1 MPATIAGLTPENYE
15 KFRAQR
21 FKDES
26 GSNYIPIDPQATAR
40 GLPNGVNRLS
50 YVGGYQ
56 MGAQALETV
65 GLLKPGAYAKSG
77 NAAIYDQN
85 NWVGTGGQPKNL
97 NEFLYNSAAQ
107 DKAYEK
113 YTIVGARTLET
124 VKTPEGTYRLTAD
137 TPQEQRAGWLAA
149 ASLSGPGAVVKK
161 GLNADP
167 DANGVSPKTPFIAA
181 QKAVSGATGV
191 PTTTA
196 AAGGNVASDQSAAE
210 TQRLNNA
217 AAAAAIDRGSDISA
231 DNVAN
236 LPKTVDLSSNNITGE
251 EKIPLPIIN
260 PLEKFVSS
268 NYLFTL
274 SSLSADAVNFP
285 DESYRKGLVGRII
298 LSSGGRF
305 SESRVSTAYQPK
317 DNPSGKYDYFID
329 NVEMYCQITPS
340 SSTKGTNVVTLDF
353 EVTEPYSMGQF
364 LQSCQIAAV
373 ANKHTEYTQ
382 APYLLS
388 LEFVGTDSNN
398 IASTVAVRYFPIRMY
413 SINMTI
419 TSAGCKY
426 QVKSQAWNELAL
438 NDNYNFLKSD
448 FAISGKTV
456 VEMLQSGPNSLQHL
470 MTSRLLELS
479 KTDEKKAYLPDEIA
493 IVFPDKVLQEIK
505 PTDDKDLGSTTN
517 LKQGTSGGGNVLS
530 TVQLTRNEKTNILIQ
545 AEDKISPLGKSSMNF
560 SLAQGGHDPKKP
572 DDPNATGDITI
583 AALSNKKFPRN
594 SYQVAGN
601 DKEFVFRKG
610 TSIIN
615 AITEVMLM
623 SNYCT
628 GAVTKTPTDGFY
640 DWFRIETQAYI
651 TTANKQN
658 ENVGVNPKLLV
669 FRVIPYKIH
678 QSLFAPPN
686 LTTKGYQKLLDE
698 AVKEYN
704 YIYTG
709 KNVDILDFKLTLNNN
724 FGVPLLAEGL
734 GAAAGEALMSRLGQ
748 SGAAPSDSIL
758 PYVPSIK
765 GNSNSGG
772 DVATGTALGLAKID
786 RWKSSDGGGDADT
799 YKTLVAKQFQA
810 RVLNLGTEKVRADM
824 TIIGDPYY
832 IVDSGLG
839 NFTNTNS
846 TSRVN
851 LTATGAMDYQSS
863 EVDVI
868 INFRT
873 PVDLNPGGSL
883 TFPNDIKTQL
893 EIPFS
898 GLYKVITV
906 KSKFEKGKFTQILN
920 LARRANQD
928 PPGLTA
934 LDRSENAAEGDF
946 STDSLGN
953 VFRTDANGN
962 AVFYRAAEVD
972 ETDSGAQVNPNNG
985 TRTATVETILATDG
999 QDLDLEQ
1006 SGADGYSR
1014 TATA

>member
-1 MPATIAGLTPENYE
+1 MAATIAGLTPANYE
-15 KFRAQR
+15 KYRAQR
-21 FKDES
+21 LYDES
-26 GSNYIPIDPQATAR
+26 RGNYTV
-40 GLPNGVNRLS
+40 VNQFG
-50 YVGGYQ
+50 YAGGYQ

-65 GLLKPGAYAKSG
+65 GYLKPGTSKLG
-77 NAAIYDQN
+77 NAALNDPK
-85 NWVGTGGQPKNL
+85 NWVGTGGQPKSVQ
-97 NEFLYNSAAQ
+97 EFLYNSASQ

-113 YTIVGARTLET
+113 YTAVNARTLET
-124 VKTPEGTYRLTAD
+124 LKTPEGTYRLTAD

-149 ASLSGPGAVVKK
+149 SSLSGAGAIVKD
-161 GLNADP
+161 GLNAKADG
-167 DANGVSPKTPFIAA
+167 NGVSPKTPFIAA

-196 AAGGNVASDQSAAE
+196 AAGGTVTPGTVPVDQSLSPGE
-210 TQRLNNA
+210 TVVA
-217 AAAAAIDRGSDISA
+217 PAAAIDRGSEISA
-231 DNVAN
+231 TSVEN
-236 LPKTVDLSSNNITGE
+236 LPKTLDVSNAGTE
-251 EKIPLPIIN
+251 EKIALPIAN

-285 DESYRKGLVGRII
+285 DESYRKGLVGKII

-305 SESRVSTAYQPK
+305 SESRISTAYQTL

-329 NVEMYCQITPS
+329 NVEMYSQITPS
-340 SSTKGTNVVTLDF
+340 SSTKGTNIVTLDF

-373 ANKHTEYTQ
+373 QNGHTDYTQ

-388 LEFVGTDSNN
+388 LEFKGYTADNESE
-398 IASTVAVRYFPIRMY
+398 TVAVRYFPIRMY

-438 NDNYNFLKSD
+438 NDNYNFLKAD

-456 VEMLQSGPNSLQHL
+456 VEMLQSGSNSLQQL
-470 MTSRLLELS
+470 MTSRLLEAS
-479 KTDEKKAYLPDEIA
+479 KTDEAKPYLPDEIA
-493 IVFPDKVLQEIK
+493 IVFPTELQTIAPQEATDNGATIK
-505 PTDDKDLGSTTN
+505 E
-517 LKQGTSGGGNVLS
+517 GTAGGGNVL
-530 TVQLTRNEKTNILIQ
+530 TRVKLTRSDKTNILIQ
-545 AEDKISPLGKSSMNF
+545 ADNEVSALGKASMNF

-572 DDPNATGDITI
+572 DDPNANDKNITVV
-583 AALSNKKFPRN
+583 ALANKKFPRN
-594 SYQVAGN
+594 SYQLEN
-601 DKEFVFRKG
+601 NNKEFVFRKG

-623 SNYCT
+623 SEYCT
-628 GAVTKTPTDGFY
+628 GAVTNSPTNGFY

-669 FRVIPYKIH
+669 FRVVPYKIH
-678 QSLFAPPN
+678 QSLFATPN
-686 LTTKGYQKLLDE
+686 ITASGYQQLVDE

-709 KNVDILDFKLTLNNN
+709 KNVDVLDFKLTLNNN
-724 FGVPLLAEGL
+724 FGVPLLAQGL

-758 PYVPSIK
+758 PYVPSIN
-765 GNSNSGG
+765 GNAKSGG
-772 DVATGTALGLAKID
+772 DVATGTAMGLAKVD
-786 RWKSSDGGGDADT
+786 RWKSSDGAGDADT

-810 RVLNLGTEKVRADM
+810 RILNLGTEKVQADM
-824 TIIGDPYY
+824 TILGDPYY
-832 IVDSGLG
+832 LADSGIG
-839 NFTNTNS
+839 NFTNTNA
-846 TSRVN
+846 TGRINV
-851 LTATGAMDYQSS
+851 TATGAMDYQSS
-863 EVDVI
+863 EVDI
-868 INFRT
+868 LINFRT
-873 PVDLNPGGSL
+873 PVDLNSSGSL
-883 TFPNDIKTQL
+883 TFPDDIKTQL

-906 KSKFEKGKFTQILN
+906 KSSFVKGKFTQVLN
-920 LARRANQD
+920 LARRSNQN

-934 LDRSENAAEGDF
+934 LDRSENSNTGDL

-953 VFRTDANGN
+953 VFRTDGDGN
-962 AVFYRAAEVD
+962 AVLYRD
-972 ETDSGAQVNPNNG
+972 RGAQVTPGPQQKNNE
-985 TRTATVETILATDG
+985 VETEVA
-999 QDLDLEQ
+999 
-1006 SGADGYSR
+1006 SGENVVAFAKSQDGYANASSEQ
-1014 TATA
+1014 A

>member
-1 MPATIAGLTPENYE
+1 MAATIAGLTPANYE
-15 KFRAQR
+15 KYRAQR
-21 FKDES
+21 FKEES

-50 YVGGYQ
+50 YAGGYQ

-65 GLLKPGAYAKSG
+65 GYLKPGAYAKSG
-77 NAAIYDQN
+77 NAAIYDPN
-85 NWVGTGGQPKNL
+85 NWTGNGGQPKNL

-149 ASLSGPGAVVKK
+149 ASLKGPTEIANK
-161 GLNADP
+161 GLDAPP
-167 DANGVSPKTPFIAA
+167 DANGTTPKSVFISA
-181 QKAVSGATGV
+181 QKSVSGATGV

-196 AAGGNVASDQSAAE
+196 VAGGQVPANTATPTQNAAN
-210 TQRLNNA
+210 TTA
-217 AAAAAIDRGSDISA
+217 AAAAAIDRGSEISA
-231 DNVAN
+231 SSVAN
-236 LPKTVDLSSNNITGE
+236 LSTPLDISNTTSGQ
-251 EKIPLPIIN
+251 EKIALPIAN

-285 DESYRKGLVGRII
+285 DTSYRKGLVGKII

-305 SESRVSTAYQPK
+305 SESRVSTAYQTL

-373 ANKHTEYTQ
+373 QNGHTDYTQ

-388 LEFVGTDSNN
+388 LEFKGYTDENESET
-398 IASTVAVRYFPIRMY
+398 IAVRYFPIRMY

-456 VEMLQSGPNSLQHL
+456 VEMLQSGATSLQHL
-470 MTSRLLELS
+470 ITSRLLEIS
-479 KTDEKKAYLPDEIA
+479 KTDEKKPYLPDEIA
-493 IVFPDKVLQEIK
+493 IVFPTELQTIAPQEASDNGATIK
-505 PTDDKDLGSTTN
+505 E
-517 LKQGTSGGGNVLS
+517 GTAGGGNVLS
-530 TVQLTRNEKTNILIQ
+530 RVKLTRNDKTNILIQ
-545 AEDKISPLGKSSMNF
+545 ADNEVSKLGKSSMNF

-572 DDPNATGDITI
+572 DDPNSNDKNITV
-583 AALSNKKFPRN
+583 AALANKKYPRN
-594 SYQVAGN
+594 SYQLEK
-601 DKEFVFRKG
+601 DSKEFVFRKG

-623 SNYCT
+623 SDYCT
-628 GAVTKTPTDGFY
+628 GAVTNSPTDGFY

-651 TTANKQN
+651 INANKQN

-669 FRVIPYKIH
+669 FRVVPYKIH
-678 QSLFAPPN
+678 QSLFATPN
-686 LTTKGYQKLLDE
+686 ITASGYQQLVDE

-709 KNVDILDFKLTLNNN
+709 KNVDVLDFKLTLNNN

-748 SGAAPSDSIL
+748 AGAAPSDSLL
-758 PYVPSIK
+758 PYVPSIN
-765 GNSNSGG
+765 GNANSGG
-772 DVATGTALGLAKID
+772 DVATGTAMGLAKVD
-786 RWKSSDGGGDADT
+786 RWQSSDGAGDADT

-810 RVLNLGTEKVRADM
+810 RILNLGTEKVQADM
-824 TIIGDPYY
+824 TILGDPYY
-832 IVDSGLG
+832 LADSGIG
-839 NFTNTNS
+839 NFTNTNA
-846 TSRVN
+846 TGRMN
-851 LTATGAMDYQSS
+851 LTATGAIDYQSS
-863 EVDVI
+863 EVDI
-868 INFRT
+868 LINFRT
-873 PVDLNPGGSL
+873 PVDLNSSGSL
-883 TFPNDIKTQL
+883 TFPENIDTQL

-898 GLYKVITV
+898 GLYKVLTV
-906 KSKFEKGKFTQILN
+906 KSSFVKGKFTQVLN
-920 LARRANQD
+920 LARRSNQN
-928 PPGLTA
+928 PPGLPA
-934 LDRSENAAEGDF
+934 LDRSENSNVGDL

-953 VFRTDANGN
+953 VFRTDSEGN
-962 AVFYRAAEVD
+962 AVLYRD
-972 ETDSGAQVNPNNG
+972 RGAQVTPVSQENN
-985 TRTATVETILATDG
+985 RVAETTPAEGENVITFAPST
-999 QDLDLEQ
+999 
-1006 SGADGYSR
+1006 DGYSK
-1014 TATA
+1014 AASEQA

>member
-1 MPATIAGLTPENYE
+1 MAATIAGLTPENYE
-15 KFRAQR
+15 KYRAQR

-50 YVGGYQ
+50 YAGGYQ

-65 GLLKPGAYAKSG
+65 GLLKPGAYAKAG

-107 DKAYEK
+107 DKAYER
-113 YTIVGARTLET
+113 YTAVNARTLET

-149 ASLSGPGAVVKK
+149 SSLSGAGAVAKK

-181 QKAVSGATGV
+181 SRAVSGASGV

-196 AAGGNVASDQSAAE
+196 AAGGNVDPVTGTVPAE
-210 TQRLNNA
+210 QTLGPGETILPNV
-217 AAAAAIDRGSDISA
+217 DRGTDISA
-231 DNVAN
+231 TSVAN
-236 LPKTVDLSSNNITGE
+236 LPPNFLDVGVGSGDT
-251 EKIPLPIIN
+251 KISLPIVN

-305 SESRVSTAYQPK
+305 SESRVSTAYQPV

-329 NVEMYCQITPS
+329 NVDMLCQITPT

-364 LQSCQIAAV
+364 LESCQIAAV
-373 ANKHTEYTQ
+373 QNGHTDYTQ

-388 LEFVGTDSNN
+388 LEFVGTDGDNT
-398 IASTVAVRYFPIRMY
+398 ASTVAVRYFPIRMY

-419 TSAGCKY
+419 TASGCKY

-438 NDNYNFLKSD
+438 NDNYNFLKAD
-448 FAISGKTV
+448 FAISGSTV
-456 VEMLQSGPNSLQHL
+456 VEMLQSGPHSLQQL

-479 KTDEKKAYLPDEIA
+479 TTDEKKPYLPDEIA
-493 IVFPDKVLQEIK
+493 IVFPNKPQIIEQQTPPDK
-505 PTDDKDLGSTTN
+505 GATTN
-517 LKQGTSGGGNVLS
+517 IKEGTAGGGDVLS
-530 TVQLTRNEKTNILIQ
+530 RVQLNRDKKTNILVQ
-545 AEDKISPLGKSSMNF
+545 DERELSALGKASMNF
-560 SLAQGGHDPKKP
+560 TLAQGGHDPKKP
-572 DDPNATGDITI
+572 DDPNWTGEVTI
-583 AALSNKKFPRN
+583 PALSNKKYPRN
-594 SYQVAGN
+594 AYQVDG
-601 DKEFVFRKG
+601 DKKEFVFRKG
-610 TSIIN
+610 TSVIN

-623 SNYCT
+623 SDYCT
-628 GAVTKTPTDGFY
+628 SAVTNTPKDGFY
-640 DWFRIETQAYI
+640 DWFRIETHAYI
-651 TTANKQN
+651 MPANKQN

-678 QSLFAPPN
+678 QSLFATPN
-686 LTTKGYQKLLDE
+686 ITGKGYQQLVNE

-724 FGVPLLAEGL
+724 FGVPLLAQGL

-748 SGAAPSDSIL
+748 SGAAPSDSIH
-758 PYVPSIK
+758 PYVPSIN
-765 GNSNSGG
+765 GNAKSGG
-772 DVATGTALGLAKID
+772 DVATGTAMGLAKVD
-786 RWKSSDGGGDADT
+786 RWKSSDGSGDADT
-799 YKTLVAKQFQA
+799 YKTLVAKHFQA
-810 RVLNLGTEKVRADM
+810 RILNLGTEKVQADM
-824 TIIGDPYY
+824 TILGDPYY
-832 IVDSGLG
+832 LADSGIG
-839 NFTNTNS
+839 NYTNTNS
-846 TSRVN
+846 SSRINV
-851 LTATGAMDYQSS
+851 TATGAMDYQSS
-863 EVDVI
+863 EVDI
-868 INFRT
+868 LINFLT
-873 PVDLNPGGSL
+873 PVDLNVDGSL
-883 TFPNDIKTQL
+883 TFPKDIKTEL

-898 GLYKVITV
+898 GLYKIISV
-906 KSKFEKGKFTQILN
+906 KSKFEKGKFTQMLN
-920 LARRANQD
+920 LARRANQN
-928 PPGLTA
+928 PPGLEA
-934 LDRSENAAEGDF
+934 YNAIDQEDKDNGEAMRMRARGAIVNPGVQEMIKQAGFEVAEGEDVVSYADSRDGYLKAAAELGDF
-946 STDSLGN
+946 PG
-953 VFRTDANGN
+953 
-962 AVFYRAAEVD
+962 
-972 ETDSGAQVNPNNG
+972 
-985 TRTATVETILATDG
+985 
-999 QDLDLEQ
+999 
-1006 SGADGYSR
+1006 
-1014 TATA
+1014 

>member
-1 MPATIAGLTPENYE
+1 MAATIAGLTPENYE
-15 KFRAQR
+15 KYRAQR
-21 FKDES
+21 LYDES
-26 GSNYIPIDPQATAR
+26 RGNYTV
-40 GLPNGVNRLS
+40 VNQ
-50 YVGGYQ
+50 YGYAGGYQ

-65 GLLKPGAYAKSG
+65 GLLKPGASKLG
-77 NAAIYDQN
+77 NAALNDPN
-85 NWVGTGGQPKNL
+85 NWVGAGGQPKSL
-97 NEFLYNSAAQ
+97 QEFLYNSAAQ

-113 YTIVGARTLET
+113 YTAVNARTLET

-149 ASLSGPGAVVKK
+149 SSLSGAGAVAKN
-161 GLNADP
+161 GLDAAP
-167 DANGVSPKTPFIAA
+167 DAFGTSPKTPFIAA

-196 AAGGNVASDQSAAE
+196 ASGGNVPADQSAAE
-210 TQRLNNA
+210 TQRLANA
-217 AAAAAIDRGSDISA
+217 NAAAAIDRGTDISA
-231 DNVAN
+231 TSVAN
-236 LPKTVDLSSNNITGE
+236 LPTTVDLTSNNVNTQETI
-251 EKIPLPIIN
+251 KLPITN

-274 SSLSADAVNFP
+274 SSLTADAVNFP

-305 SESRVSTAYQPK
+305 SESRVSTAYQTR
-317 DNPSGKYDYFID
+317 DNPAGKFDYFID
-329 NVEMYCQITPS
+329 NVDMYSQITPS

-373 ANKHTEYTQ
+373 ANGHTDYTQ

-388 LEFVGTDSNN
+388 LEFVGTDGTNQ
-398 IASTVAVRYFPIRMY
+398 ASTVAVRYFPIRMY

-419 TSAGCKY
+419 TSSGCKY

-438 NDNYNFLKSD
+438 SDNYNFLKAD
-448 FAISGKTV
+448 FAISGATV
-456 VEMLQSGPNSLQHL
+456 VEMLQSGPSSLERL
-470 MTSRLLELS
+470 LTSRLLETAN
-479 KTDEKKAYLPDEIA
+479 TDEKKPYLPDEIA
-493 IVFPDKVLQEIK
+493 IVFPDVVSEVKPPEIN
-505 PTDDKDLGSTTN
+505 DQGATTN
-517 LKQGTSGGGNVLS
+517 IKEGTAGGGNVLS
-530 TVQLTRNEKTNILIQ
+530 RVKLTRSDKTKILVQ
-545 AEDKISPLGKSSMNF
+545 AENEVSVLGKASMNF
-560 SLAQGGHDPKKP
+560 SLAQGGLDAKKP
-572 DDPNATGDITI
+572 DDPNSTGDITV
-583 AALSNKKFPRN
+583 AALPNKKFPRN
-594 SYQVAGN
+594 AYQVDTN
-601 DKEFVFRKG
+601 KKEFVFRKG
-610 TSIIN
+610 TSIVN

-623 SNYCT
+623 SEYCT
-628 GAVTKTPTDGFY
+628 GAVTKTPKNGFY

-651 TTANKQN
+651 TTATKQN

-669 FRVIPYKIH
+669 FRVVPYKIH

-686 LTTKGYQKLLDE
+686 LTTKGYQQLVDE

-724 FGVPLLAEGL
+724 FGVPLLAQGL

-748 SGAAPSDSIL
+748 SGAAPSDSLL
-758 PYVPSIK
+758 PYVPSIN
-765 GNSNSGG
+765 GNAKSGG
-772 DVATGTALGLAKID
+772 DIATGTALGLTKVD

-810 RVLNLGTEKVRADM
+810 RVLNLGTEKVQADM

-832 IVDSGLG
+832 LADSGIG

-863 EVDVI
+863 EVDI
-868 INFRT
+868 LINFFT
-873 PVDLNPGGSL
+873 PVDLNSNGSL
-883 TFPNDIKTQL
+883 TFPKDIKTEL

-906 KSKFEKGKFTQILN
+906 KSKFEKGKFTQVLN
-920 LARRANQD
+920 LARRANQN
-928 PPGLTA
+928 PPGLESLTA
-934 LDRSENAAEGDF
+934 ADQEDADLGAAMRANAAQAERDRGAQ
-946 STDSLGN
+946 TN
-953 VFRTDANGN
+953 PNQEQ
-962 AVFYRAAEVD
+962 RAAVVD
-972 ETDSGAQVNPNNG
+972 
-985 TRTATVETILATDG
+985 TVLAGDG
-999 QDLDLEQ
+999 QDLEINDT
-1006 SGADGYSR
+1006 SVDGYSTK
-1014 TATA
+1014 TA

>member
-1 MPATIAGLTPENYE
+1 MATTIAGLTPANYE
-15 KFRAQR
+15 KYRAQR
-21 FKDES
+21 LYDES
-26 GSNYIPIDPQATAR
+26 RGNYTV
-40 GLPNGVNRLS
+40 VNQFG
-50 YVGGYQ
+50 YAGGYQ

-65 GLLKPGAYAKSG
+65 GLLKPGASKLG
-77 NAAIYDQN
+77 NAALNDPK
-85 NWVGTGGQPKNL
+85 NWVGAGGQPKSIQ
-97 NEFLYNSAAQ
+97 EFLYNSAAQ

-113 YTIVGARTLET
+113 YTAVNARTLET

-149 ASLSGPGAVVKK
+149 SSLSGAGAIAKD
-161 GLNADP
+161 GLNAKADG
-167 DANGVSPKTPFIAA
+167 NGVSPKTPFIAA

-196 AAGGNVASDQSAAE
+196 TAGGQVPANTTTTTPDQSAAE
-210 TQRLNNA
+210 TQRLNAA
-217 AAAAAIDRGSDISA
+217 AAAAAIDRGSEISA
-231 DNVAN
+231 ESVAN
-236 LPKTVDLSSNNITGE
+236 LPTTLDLSSNAGGGQ
-251 EKIPLPIIN
+251 EKITLPIVN

-285 DESYRKGLVGRII
+285 DESYRKGLVGKII

-305 SESRVSTAYQPK
+305 SESRVSTAYQPR

-340 SSTKGTNVVTLDF
+340 SSTKGTNVITLDF

-373 ANKHTEYTQ
+373 QNGHTDYTQ

-388 LEFVGTDSNN
+388 LEFKGYTDDNKSK
-398 IASTVAVRYFPIRMY
+398 TVSVRYFPIRMY

-448 FAISGKTV
+448 FAITGATV
-456 VEMLQSGPNSLQHL
+456 VEMLQSGTTSLQHL
-470 MTSRLLELS
+470 MTSRLLETS
-479 KTDEKKAYLPDEIA
+479 KTDEKKPYLPDEIA
-493 IVFPDKVLQEIK
+493 IVFPTELQTIAPQEAPDNGATIK
-505 PTDDKDLGSTTN
+505 E
-517 LKQGTSGGGNVLS
+517 GTAGGGNVLS
-530 TVQLTRNEKTNILIQ
+530 RVKLTRSDKTKILIQ
-545 AEDKISPLGKSSMNF
+545 AENEVSTLGKASMNF
-560 SLAQGGHDPKKP
+560 SLAQGGLDAKKP
-572 DDPNATGDITI
+572 DDPNANDKNITV
-583 AALSNKKFPRN
+583 AALTNKKFPRN
-594 SYQVAGN
+594 AYQV
-601 DKEFVFRKG
+601 DKDKKEFVFRKG

-623 SNYCT
+623 SDYCT
-628 GAVTKTPTDGFY
+628 GAVTKTPKDGFY

-651 TTANKQN
+651 INANKQN

-669 FRVIPYKIH
+669 FRVVPYKIH
-678 QSLFAPPN
+678 QSLFATPN
-686 LTTKGYQKLLDE
+686 ITASGYQQLVDE

-709 KNVDILDFKLTLNNN
+709 KNVDVLDFKLTLNNN

-748 SGAAPSDSIL
+748 AGVAPSDSLL
-758 PYVPSIK
+758 PYVPSIN
-765 GNSNSGG
+765 GNANSGG
-772 DVATGTALGLAKID
+772 DVATGTAIGLAKVD

-810 RVLNLGTEKVRADM
+810 RILNLGTEKVQADM
-824 TIIGDPYY
+824 TILGDPYY
-832 IVDSGLG
+832 LADSGLG

-846 TSRVN
+846 TSRIN

-863 EVDVI
+863 EVDI
-868 INFRT
+868 LINFRT
-873 PVDLNPGGSL
+873 PVDLNSRGSL
-883 TFPNDIKTQL
+883 TFPDEIKTQL

-906 KSKFEKGKFTQILN
+906 KSSFVKGKFTQVLN
-920 LARRANQD
+920 LARRSNQN

-934 LDRSENAAEGDF
+934 LDRSENSNEGDI

-962 AVFYRAAEVD
+962 AVFYRAADVEERD
-972 ETDSGAQVNPNNG
+972 RGAQVTPGDQEKTNDVDIVVASG
-985 TRTATVETILATDG
+985 ETVVAFAE
-999 QDLDLEQ
+999 
-1006 SGADGYSR
+1006 SKDGYSR
-1014 TATA
+1014 ASSETSDQA

>member
-1 MPATIAGLTPENYE
+1 MAATIAGLTPANYE
-15 KFRAQR
+15 KYRAQR
-21 FKDES
+21 LYDES
-26 GSNYIPIDPQATAR
+26 RGNYTV
-40 GLPNGVNRLS
+40 VNQFG
-50 YVGGYQ
+50 YAGGYQ

-65 GLLKPGAYAKSG
+65 GYLKPGTSKLG
-77 NAAIYDQN
+77 NAALNDPK
-85 NWVGTGGQPKNL
+85 NWVGTGGQPKSVQ
-97 NEFLYNSAAQ
+97 EFLYNSAAQ

-113 YTIVGARTLET
+113 YTAVNARTLET

-149 ASLSGPGAVVKK
+149 SSLSGAGAIAKD
-161 GLNADP
+161 GLNAKADG
-167 DANGVSPKTPFIAA
+167 NGVSPKTPFIAA

-191 PTTTA
+191 PTTTTT
-196 AAGGNVASDQSAAE
+196 AAGGTVLPDQSAAE
-210 TQRLNNA
+210 TQRLNAA
-217 AAAAAIDRGSDISA
+217 AAAAAIDRGSEISA
-231 DNVAN
+231 TSVAN
-236 LPKTVDLSSNNITGE
+236 LPTTLELSSNGNASD
-251 EKIPLPIIN
+251 EKISLPITN

-285 DESYRKGLVGRII
+285 DASYRKGLVGRII

-305 SESRVSTAYQPK
+305 SEDRVSTAYQTS

-329 NVEMYCQITPS
+329 NVEMYSQITPS

-373 ANKHTEYTQ
+373 ANNHTDYTQ

-388 LEFVGTDSNN
+388 LEFKGYTDDNESE
-398 IASTVAVRYFPIRMY
+398 TVAVRYFPIRMY

-456 VEMLQSGPNSLQHL
+456 VEMLQSGPQSLQHL
-470 MTSRLLELS
+470 MTSRLLEAS
-479 KTDEKKAYLPDEIA
+479 KTDEKKPYLPDEIA
-493 IVFPDKVLQEIK
+493 IVFPNKPQTIEQQDTDGGATIK
-505 PTDDKDLGSTTN
+505 E
-517 LKQGTSGGGNVLS
+517 GTAGGGNVFS
-530 TVQLTRNEKTNILIQ
+530 RVELTRDEKTNILVQ
-545 AEDKISPLGKSSMNF
+545 AESELSALGKASMNF

-572 DDPNATGDITI
+572 DDPNSGGNITV
-583 AALSNKKFPRN
+583 AALANKKFPRN

-610 TSIIN
+610 TSVIN

-623 SNYCT
+623 SDYCT
-628 GAVTKTPTDGFY
+628 SAVTNTPKDGFY

-651 TTANKQN
+651 INANKQN
-658 ENVGVNPKLLV
+658 ENVGINPKLLV

-678 QSLFAPPN
+678 QSAFATPN
-686 LTTKGYQKLLDE
+686 ITASGYQQLVDE

-709 KNVDILDFKLTLNNN
+709 KNVDVLDFKLTLNNN
-724 FGVPLLAEGL
+724 FGVPLLAQGL
-734 GAAAGEALMSRLGQ
+734 GAAAGEPLMSRLGQ

-758 PYVPSIK
+758 PYVPSIN
-765 GNSNSGG
+765 GNAKSGG
-772 DVATGTALGLAKID
+772 DVATGTAMGLTKVD

-810 RVLNLGTEKVRADM
+810 RILNLGTEKVQADM
-824 TIIGDPYY
+824 TILGDPYY
-832 IVDSGLG
+832 LADSGLG

-846 TSRVN
+846 TRRINV
-851 LTATGAMDYQSS
+851 TATGAMDYQSS
-863 EVDVI
+863 EVDVL
-868 INFRT
+868 INFLT
-873 PVDLNPGGSL
+873 PVDLNSSGSL
-883 TFPNDIKTQL
+883 TFPDDIDTAL

-898 GLYKVITV
+898 GLYKVISV
-906 KSKFEKGKFTQILN
+906 KSSFVKGKFTQMLN
-920 LARRANQD
+920 LARRANQN
-928 PPGLTA
+928 PPGLEAWNAIDQEDADNGEAMRQLARGATVTPGA
-934 LDRSENAAEGDF
+934 QEKNNQVETVVADGENAV
-946 STDSLGN
+946 TY
-953 VFRTDANGN
+953 
-962 AVFYRAAEVD
+962 AV
-972 ETDSGAQVNPNNG
+972 SQ
-985 TRTATVETILATDG
+985 
-999 QDLDLEQ
+999 
-1006 SGADGYSR
+1006 DGYSK
-1014 TATA
+1014 AAGDNG